1 MTSPNQV
8 NHPAIRFGN
17 GLSKTARLFGAASLA
32 ALTAT
37 VISPSSAMAQVDQAD
52 TYSGGKSRVNNSGK
66 LTAYSEAAA
75 ASGCRLAAGIE
86 EDVARDEVNSIQNN
100 FNTILAGLETGS
112 SALGMPGAER
122 SSVVLRSVAAVKE
135 NWGSIDTTLSA
146 MVNGDMSGASTIIDQ
161 RGPLFD
167 SAYILASDVSG
178 VYSDPQELLQSDAI
192 TFNFIGRQR
201 TLANQM
207 SRTTCEL
214 ATGTGDAAALRE
226 ELAQTKSLFEAS
238 LNALQEGFPNAG
250 ISPPPND
257 AVSSSLDQIET
268 LWDANKGILDATIAG
283 ETPDADDVVRVAD
296 MVRDLGVAINNT
308 VTLYLIASPGQSG
321 VYRVPL
327 RAYAETELASWMA
340 DPAVID
346 AIKTQNAA
354 HANLTMAD
362 IDAMDQQW
370 IANASSGTGPI
381 IDDLMSRPLSKWLLE
396 KQNATAGFVTEV
408 FIMDNKGLNVAQ
420 SEITSDYM
428 QGDEAKWQQTYLVG
442 PDAMHISDV
451 EFDDSTGFY
460 QSQASFSITDPDT
473 GEVIG
478 AVTFGV
484 NVQSLM

>member
-1 MTSPNQV
+1 MTSPTKV
-8 NHPAIRFGN
+8 NHPVTKTGKGI
-17 GLSKTARLFGAASLA
+17 SKSVCYLGVAGVA
-32 ALTAT
+32 ALLAT
-37 VISPSSAMAQVDQAD
+37 SMAPSGAMAQVDQAD

-66 LTAYSEAAA
+66 LTAFSEAAA

-86 EDVARDEVNSIQNN
+86 ADAAAAEIGRIQNDY
-100 FNTILAGLETGS
+100 NTILAGLEFGS
-112 SALGMPGAER
+112 PALGMPGDER
-122 SSVVLRSVAAVKE
+122 SSVVLRSVRTVKD
-135 NWGSIDTTLSA
+135 NWGPIDTALSA
-146 MVNGDMSGASTIIDQ
+146 MVNGDMSGAGTVTDM
-161 RGPLFD
+161 RGPLFE
-167 SAYILASDVSG
+167 AANILASDVSG

-192 TFNFIGRQR
+192 TFTFIGRQR

-207 SRTTCEL
+207 SRSTCEL
-214 ATGTGDAAALRE
+214 AAGTGDAATLRE

-257 AVSSSLDQIET
+257 AVSGSLDQIET

-283 ETPDADDVVRVAD
+283 ETPDADSVMRVAD
-296 MVRDLGVAINNT
+296 MVADLGVAINNT

-327 RAYAETELASWMA
+327 RAYAESELASWMS
-340 DPAVID
+340 DPAVIA
-346 AIKTQNAA
+346 AIKAQNAE
-354 HANLTMAD
+354 HANLTQAD
-362 IDAMDQQW
+362 VDALDLEW
-370 IANASSGTGPI
+370 RAEAGNDAGPLI
-381 IDDLMSRPLSKWLLE
+381 EKLMTHPVSEWLLE

-420 SEITSDYM
+420 SEVTSDYW

-442 PDAMHISDV
+442 PEAMHISDV

-460 QSQASFSITDPDT
+460 QSQASFSITDPET
-473 GEVIG
+473 GNVIG